1 MVFERFKAAPPKPS
15 VKATSAEA
23 WLAAHRNAEAAFG
36 GVLVV
41 LLLTCAAYLYL
52 A

>member
-1 MVFERFKAAPPKPS
+1 MVFQRFRVAPSKPW

-23 WLAAHRNAEAAFG
+23 WLAAHRNAEAACG
-36 GVLVV
+36 GVLVI
-41 LLLTCAAYLYL
+41 LLLTCGANLYL